1 MQMLD
6 FSDMTEHSNLPLD
19 HMQKLFGFDKGADEG
34 VVTVP
39 DWNYLKAGFQASLK
53 IVTAYYRTYP
63 GRVDASHFLIKLIY
77 GVGVARSLPLDRFYA
92 MCSSKALGVAM
103 ANKMTS
109 AISKGQLF
117 DGQFYGKGVREVLI
131 GHDDDFDF
139 QDAAK
144 NWQNLE
150 PIKVLSHP
158 KSDLGLNIPDGTG
171 DGLEEGVAV
180 IAINIPMLALQYR
193 QWSEIETARAE
204 AVGDSPRGI
213 THFIYSYP
221 LTNMLYSHLDVTLFN
236 RLYNLLNNIPL
247 AEINK
252 RHSFFLTD
260 YDNKL
265 NVVQKKQ
272 LEILASGQR
281 SFNGM
286 LKTIPMVSVD
296 TLADLAK
303 LPDVAL
309 TRQVIWALCLARLE
323 MLSFLFKVTVQNPRT
338 RSSAEVN
345 RIVRNFQLYRTDKAL
360 QSSLPY
366 NLYFDARRDILQIAE
381 A

>member
-1 MQMLD
+1 
-6 FSDMTEHSNLPLD
+6 
-19 HMQKLFGFDKGADEG
+19 
-34 VVTVP
+34 
-39 DWNYLKAGFQASLK
+39 
-53 IVTAYYRTYP
+53 
-63 GRVDASHFLIKLIY
+63 
-77 GVGVARSLPLDRFYA
+77 
-92 MCSSKALGVAM
+92 
-103 ANKMTS
+103 
-109 AISKGQLF
+109 
-117 DGQFYGKGVREVLI
+117 
-131 GHDDDFDF
+131 
-139 QDAAK
+139 
-144 NWQNLE
+144 
-150 PIKVLSHP
+150 
-158 KSDLGLNIPDGTG
+158 
-171 DGLEEGVAV
+171 
-180 IAINIPMLALQYR
+180 
-193 QWSEIETARAE
+193 
-204 AVGDSPRGI
+204 
-213 THFIYSYP
+213 
-221 LTNMLYSHLDVTLFN
+221 MLYSHLDVTLFN

>member
-1 MQMLD
+1 
-6 FSDMTEHSNLPLD
+6 
-19 HMQKLFGFDKGADEG
+19 MQKLFGFDKGADEG

-39 DWNYLKAGFQASLK
+39 DWNYLKAGFQASLD
-53 IVTAYYRTYP
+53 IVTAYYRTYS

-77 GVGVARSLPLDRFYA
+77 GVGVPRALPLDRFYA
-92 MCSSKALGVAM
+92 MASAKALGVAM
-103 ANKMTS
+103 ANRMTS
-109 AISKGQLF
+109 PISKGQLF
-117 DGQFYGKGVREVLI
+117 DGVFYGKGVREVLI

-139 QDAAK
+139 QDAAR
-144 NWQNLE
+144 NWQALQ

-180 IAINIPMLALQYR
+180 ISINIPMLALQYR
-193 QWSEIETARAE
+193 QWAAQEWQK
-204 AVGDSPRGI
+204 AVDEGDSPKGI

-221 LTNMLYSHLDVTLFN
+221 LTNMLYSHLDVTIFN

-247 AEINK
+247 ASINK

-272 LEILASGQR
+272 LDILRAGQR
-281 SFNGM
+281 SFEGM
-286 LKTIPMVSVD
+286 LRTIPMVSVD
-296 TLADLAK
+296 NLSQLAA
-303 LPDVAL
+303 LPDVAP
-309 TRQVIWALCLARLE
+309 TRQVIWALALARLE
-323 MLSFLFKVTVQNPRT
+323 MLSFLFKVTEQSPRT

-366 NLYFDARRDILQIAE
+366 NLYFDARRDINAIVA